1 MRIITQNGSASLDF
15 NNFVLVQDWDGL
27 YAQLND
33 RNIVLGRYPTE
44 QRVNEIF
51 KEIHDRYQE
60 SSLVECSLIYE
71 MPLE

>member
-15 NNFVLVQDWDGL
+15 NNIVLVQDWDGL

-33 RNIVLGRYPTE
+33 KNIVLGKYPTE
-44 QRVNEIF
+44 QRVTEIF

>member
-15 NNFVLVQDWDGL
+15 NNIVLVQDWDGL

-33 RNIVLGRYPTE
+33 KNILLGKYPTE
-44 QRVNEIF
+44 QRVAEIF
-51 KEIHDRYQE
+51 TEIHDRYQE

-71 MPLE
+71 MPLQ

>member
-15 NNFVLVQDWDGL
+15 NNIVLVQDWDGL

-33 RNIVLGRYPTE
+33 KNIVLGKYSAE
-44 QRVNEIF
+44 QRVTEIF